1 MPSKL
6 HLIPAGRKYYV
17 VDESGEAIRMVPNV
31 DIGMDVIR
39 EENEGMY
46 LRKSVQCIETGEI
59 FASAGIAAKAIG
71 QPAKRGTNIR
81 SCCNGRIES
90 AYGYHWKFVQE
101 DEDMNYTE
109 YLNLM
114 SDLDQKEI
122 AALSEQNEE
131 VLKEVAEKKLQ
142 AAKELEKDEPV
153 LERQAAIVDE
163 WKESRKAVQAEET
176 FSAVAEETHG
186 PAMSEDDFERL
197 YTAIEAI
204 SHHMHSG
211 NNSSIAVA
219 KLAKAGLKAQ
229 LCSK

>member
-1 MPSKL
+1 MPDKL
-6 HLIPAGRKYYV
+6 RLIPAGRKFYV
-17 VDESGEAIRMVPNV
+17 VNENGDAIRMVPNV

-39 EENEGMY
+39 EENEGMF

-114 SDLDQKEI
+114 NDLDQKEI
-122 AALSEQNEE
+122 AALSEQNET
-131 VLKEVAEKKLQ
+131 VIKQVAEEKLQ
-142 AAKELEKDEPV
+142 AAKDLEKDEPV

-163 WKESRKAVQAEET
+163 WKESRKAATEESVT
-176 FSAVAEETHG
+176 VPDKPEKA